1 MQHNQNRVQQFVG
14 YIGSFKTFKSFN
26 RFAPF
31 KSLNTRAAST
41 DSKAPRLAINLGG
54 AGRNLDG
61 K

>member
-1 MQHNQNRVQQFVG
+1 VQQFVG